1 MLWACYALLLV
12 CTLMVGALT
21 WLNWRRFRGI
31 EFLGIGLLLYYYS
44 LFGAWNVLAL
54 KGAGGESDALDHLEH
69 VLFPV
74 HVDGNYFLAIAIYGL
89 FDVLLLAGLYMMPR
103 RAWPRD
109 ALQAQG
115 STQAG
120 AVSALS
126 LAVVALVAMGGS
138 GAALWG
144 EITSALDQGVPV
156 YLFTR
161 ADPGP
166 LFTLHQL
173 LNRVG
178 LAALACAWP
187 LLALDRGPATWR
199 ITAVALLLPSTGAW
213 LAYLGMLGNR
223 NEIIVAVL
231 AGLYLHI
238 SLGGQLRL
246 SRLVLVAGAAFLALR
261 TIETLRAVPV
271 AQMVGVFLDALLDPQ
286 FWNPGAVAGGSE
298 SLAAHLS
305 LYGVLSA
312 DLPWTWGSS
321 LVYLAQSLVPGW
333 PAASRVADSYA
344 VYASG
349 VGAPDGQGFNIH
361 FAAGA
366 YLNLGIAGV
375 VIAAAALALLVRSLR
390 SWSQSLADRPGDWR
404 LLPAMTGNAFLCA
417 LLPIA
422 MRGGPEGL
430 KALLFEGYL
439 IPFLV
444 ATLVSLPLWRRP
456 RPSCAGVPVI
466 EGN

>member
-1 MLWACYALLLV
+1 MLLACHALLLL
-12 CTLMVGALT
+12 CTLVIGALT
-21 WLNWRRFRGI
+21 WLNWRRFGGI

-44 LFGAWNVLAL
+44 LYGAWNVLSL
-54 KGAGGESDALDHLEH
+54 KGGGGESDALDHLEH

-74 HVDGNYFLAIAIYGL
+74 HVDGDYLLTIGLYGL
-89 FDVLLLAGLYMMPR
+89 FDVLVLAGLYLMPR
-103 RAWPRD
+103 RTWPCD
-109 ALQAQG
+109 ALQALPPVRV
-115 STQAG
+115 A
-120 AVSALS
+120 ARSALF
-126 LAVVALVAMGGS
+126 LVLVALAAMAGS

-144 EITSALDQGVPV
+144 EITAALDQGVPI

-161 ADPGP
+161 AEPGP

-187 LLALDRGPATWR
+187 LLSLDRGPMAGR
-199 ITAVALLLPSTGAW
+199 AAAFALLLPATGAW

-223 NEIIVAVL
+223 NEIIVAVM
-231 AGLYLHI
+231 AGLYLHR
-238 SLGGQLRL
+238 SLGGQLRW
-246 SRLVLVAGAAFLALR
+246 SRLALVTGGAFLALR

-271 AQMVGVFLDALLDPQ
+271 EQMVSVFLEALLDPL
-286 FWNPGAVAGGSE
+286 FWNPAAVAGGSE

-344 VYASG
+344 VYAAG
-349 VGAPDGQGFNIH
+349 IGAPDGQGFNIH

-366 YLNLGIAGV
+366 YLNLGVAGV
-375 VIAAAALALLVRSLR
+375 VAAAVVLVLLVRGLR
-390 SWSQSLADRPGDWR
+390 SWSQRLATRPGDWR
-404 LLPAMTGNAFLCA
+404 LLPAMAGYAFLCA
-417 LLPIA
+417 LLPVA

-439 IPFLV
+439 IPFFV
-444 ATLVSLPLWRRP
+444 AALVSLPVWRRP
-456 RPSCAGVPVI
+456 RPARAGVPVI